1 MAEGHRMT
9 AADLVD
15 KLMSDEHADV
25 LGDSLAWLLTQLMEA
40 EVGRAD
46 RRRTWR
52 TCPRS
57 PPDPA

>member
-40 EVGRAD
+40 EVGRA
-46 RRRTWR
+46 
-52 TCPRS
+52 
-57 PPDPA
+57 